1 MYQTIQS
8 TIKTQGYEPH
18 KKSIN
23 NTIIQFKQLGY
34 SKSEILETLL
44 NTYKGF
50 DVLENFIKC
59 HIEKIY

>member
-1 MYQTIQS
+1 MYQSIAS

-18 KKSIN
+18 KRSIN

-34 SKSEILETLL
+34 TKNETLETLL

-50 DVLENFIKC
+50 EVLENFIKS
-59 HIEKIY
+59 HIEKQY

>member
-1 MYQTIQS
+1 MYQSIAS

-34 SKSEILETLL
+34 TKEETLETLL
-44 NTYKGF
+44 DTYKGF
-50 DVLENFIKC
+50 DVLTDFIKK
-59 HIEKIY
+59 HINTMY